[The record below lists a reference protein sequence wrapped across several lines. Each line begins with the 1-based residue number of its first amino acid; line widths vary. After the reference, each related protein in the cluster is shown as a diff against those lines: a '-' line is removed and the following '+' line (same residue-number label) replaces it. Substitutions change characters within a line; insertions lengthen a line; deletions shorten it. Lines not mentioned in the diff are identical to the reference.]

1 MSTDWPDLWMST
13 DWPAKSV
20 KYSIADVPADFI
32 VIGLHMLKASQLQHC
47 GVFIVCIITCKLM
60 SCLSRWQLSRSN
72 AVQAL
77 LTGQNQEQHSRVWRE
92 RDDTAMSVCASY
104 LQVALSIFLLLFSC
118 LFVVVC
124 WLTCCCCLL
133 ALVALCV
140 YFFALWSIWFFLFK
154 TSEEFVIASF
164 RRADQHLFQ
173 TLASSVHC

>member
-1 MSTDWPDLWMST
+1 
-13 DWPAKSV
+13 
-20 KYSIADVPADFI
+20 
-32 VIGLHMLKASQLQHC
+32 MLKASQLQHC

-60 SCLSRWQLSRSN
+60 SWVTLFI
-72 AVQAL
+72 L
-77 LTGQNQEQHSRVWRE
+77 LTAIQVWSSTGAANWPKSGATFTGMERE

-124 WLTCCCCLL
+124 WLTCCLL

-140 YFFALWSIWFFLFK
+140 YFFALWRFWFFLFK
-154 TSEEFVIASF
+154 TSEGFVIANF
-164 RRADQHLFQ
+164 RRADQHFFQ